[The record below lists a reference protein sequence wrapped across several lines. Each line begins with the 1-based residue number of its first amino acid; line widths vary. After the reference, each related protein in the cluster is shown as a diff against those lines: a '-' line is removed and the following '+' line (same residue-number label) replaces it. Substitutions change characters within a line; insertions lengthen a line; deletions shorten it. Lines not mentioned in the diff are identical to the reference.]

1 MNPTANMTQ
10 TPVQVPVQE
19 RLNTLKARIENA
31 RTNKARAEATIEQL
45 DTQRRQ
51 VLDEL
56 QKLGITEE
64 ELPNEIERLQREI
77 NEQLAAAEALL
88 GGQNNAGSLDA

>member
-88 GGQNNAGSLDA
+88 GGQNDAGSLNA